1 MAVLF
6 HILWWISRR
15 VKGDLGHLVFYLILT
30 TILLTRQMNIDYSI
44 CQALWYNTSGF
55 EEALVEYDVACSW
68 SINFDKRL
76 ATSPYLTVP
85 MDLNIIPAVGK
96 FHLASHKGDCFA
108 KYSLNFVEG
117 AGQQDGEILET
128 LWSSLN
134 KASGSICAMSKAHR
148 QEMLDDHMLDSN
160 WKKMVHIGMFACD
173 LPLSFILICPSK

>member
-1 MAVLF
+1 
-6 HILWWISRR
+6 
-15 VKGDLGHLVFYLILT
+15 
-30 TILLTRQMNIDYSI
+30 MNIDYSI
-44 CQALWYNTSGF
+44 CQALCFNTSGF

-68 SINFDKRL
+68 SINFHKRL
-76 ATSPYLTVP
+76 SASPYLTVP
-85 MDLNIIPAVGK
+85 MDLNIVPAVGK

-134 KASGSICAMSKAHR
+134 KASGSIRAMSKAHR

-160 WKKMVHIGMFACD
+160 WKKMVHIGR
-173 LPLSFILICPSK
+173 LVGYLLLLLNLICPFQ